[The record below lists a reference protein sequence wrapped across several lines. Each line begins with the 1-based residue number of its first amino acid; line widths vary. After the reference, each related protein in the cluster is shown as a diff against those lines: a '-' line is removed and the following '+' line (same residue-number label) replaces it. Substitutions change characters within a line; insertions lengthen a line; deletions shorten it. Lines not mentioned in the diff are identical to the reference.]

1 MLNLLVTEPS
11 LRRSQL
17 NLLCNVLNLSFI
29 YLKSKSASVS
39 SNSPLSSD
47 SENSTLSSSAPPSS
61 ILFEALESLEN
72 WGLYET
78 PSPESYK
85 QLADYYIKEIEQV
98 KLNNLSEHYLQFEQ
112 LNAGYHKRGIV
123 GFFDSL
129 EKLQEIFDFYQQI
142 INSPA
147 MQKKREYRFHTENRG
162 GWTSEMYQK
171 FLEGL
176 ERYLDVPINNKKIAK
191 FVGANARSNH
201 VRFIKGK
208 YMRKLKRRAKELKI
222 SAKELL
228 KKDREEFKLELFEEV
243 KP

>member
-1 MLNLLVTEPS
+1 MVTEAS

-17 NLLCNVLNLSFI
+17 NLLYNVLTLALI
-29 YLKSKSASVS
+29 YLKSKRTFVS
-39 SNSPLSSD
+39 LNSPLSPD

-61 ILFEALESLEN
+61 LLFEALESLDS
-72 WGLYET
+72 WGLYES
-78 PSPESYK
+78 PSAESYK
-85 QLADYYIKEIEQV
+85 QLVDYYIKEIEQV
-98 KLNNLSEHYLQFEQ
+98 KLNNLSEHYLQFEE
-112 LNAGYHKRGIV
+112 LNAGHQKRGIV
-123 GFFDSL
+123 GYFDSL
-129 EKLQEIFDFYQQI
+129 GKLEEIFEFYQQI

-147 MQKKREYRFHTENRG
+147 MQKKREYRFHTESRG
-162 GWTSEMYQK
+162 GWTPEMYQK

-228 KKDREEFKLELFEEV
+228 KKDREEFRLELFEEP
-243 KP
+243 K